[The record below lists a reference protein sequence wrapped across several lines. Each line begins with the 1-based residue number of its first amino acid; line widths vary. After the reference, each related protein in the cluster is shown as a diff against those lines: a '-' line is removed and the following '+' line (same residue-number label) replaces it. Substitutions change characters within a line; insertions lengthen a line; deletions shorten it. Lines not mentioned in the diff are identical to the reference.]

1 MTLNLNSLTAKYSL
15 MLNKIQICFRSEIN
29 QPKSEFLYG
38 MLFVSGKTGFQ
49 FHFSEKDSNKIS

>member
-1 MTLNLNSLTAKYSL
+1 MPH
-15 MLNKIQICFRSEIN
+15 KIQICFRSEVN
-29 QPKSEFLYG
+29 QPKSEFLSG